1 MLSLRTASDS
11 RQGAVSGLRAQ
22 VWSMPFPECYAFG
35 AEVSLMKY
43 TRIYADPEGESH
55 LQDVD
60 QEMKPT
66 DHASTMSELIAAK
79 GVIFRESRS
88 GEYFVDWHNAPRRQ
102 FVVNLT
108 GEVEIQTSD
117 GEVRRFGHGSILLA
131 EDLSG
136 KGHIS
141 RGVGSAKREVLF
153 IPLSDPK

>member
-1 MLSLRTASDS
+1 
-11 RQGAVSGLRAQ
+11 
-22 VWSMPFPECYAFG
+22 MPFPECYAFG

-43 TRIYADPEGESH
+43 TRIYADSEGESH

-60 QEMKPT
+60 QEMKPA

-117 GEVRRFGHGSILLA
+117 GEVRRFGPGSILLA

-141 RGVGSAKREVLF
+141 RGVGSAKREGLF

>member
-1 MLSLRTASDS
+1 MVEALLGVLCIR
-11 RQGAVSGLRAQ
+11 V
-22 VWSMPFPECYAFG
+22 
-35 AEVSLMKY
+35 EVSLMKY
-43 TRIYADPEGESH
+43 TRIYADSEGESH

-60 QEMKPT
+60 QEMKPA

-108 GEVEIQTSD
+108 GEIEIQTSD
-117 GEVRRFGHGSILLA
+117 GEIRRFAPGSILLA

-141 RGVGSAKREVLF
+141 RGIGNGKREVLF